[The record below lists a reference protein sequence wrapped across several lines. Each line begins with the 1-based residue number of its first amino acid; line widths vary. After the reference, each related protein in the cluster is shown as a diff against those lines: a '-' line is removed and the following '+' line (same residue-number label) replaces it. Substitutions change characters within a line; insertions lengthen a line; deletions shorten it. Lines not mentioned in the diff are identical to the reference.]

1 MVNPKYRVDFELVNA
16 TQSELA
22 KVQAKINQWITK
34 GELVS
39 YKHTVVGQQMLFEF
53 CRVKGKEE

>member
-1 MVNPKYRVDFELVNA
+1 MINAKYRVDFELVEA

-39 YKHTVVGQQMLFEF
+39 YKHTVIGQQLLFEF
-53 CRVKGKEE
+53 CREKKGE

>member
-1 MVNPKYRVDFELVNA
+1 MVNPKYRVDFELVEA

-39 YKHTVVGQQMLFEF
+39 YKHTVVGQSILFEF
-53 CRVKGKEE
+53 CRVKGQEG